1 MRTRTKARQRA
12 VEALFEAE
20 QRSVSVNEVLERN
33 PAVNDYAVAIAKV
46 TEDNL
51 ARVDDVINTY
61 SSDWPINRMPAVDR
75 AILRVAVAEL
85 IYEKDLDSSVIISEA
100 VEISESLSTPD
111 SGKFINGLLGNIAAI
126 RETLGSL

>member
-1 MRTRTKARQRA
+1 VRTRTKARQRA

-33 PAVNDYAVAIAKV
+33 PAVNDYAVAIAKL
-46 TEDNL
+46 TEENL
-51 ARVDDVINTY
+51 ARVDEVINTY
-61 SSDWPINRMPAVDR
+61 SSDWPTNRMPAVDR

-85 IYEKDLDSSVIISEA
+85 IYEKNLNSSVIISEA

-126 RETLGSL
+126 RDTLGSL

>member
-20 QRSVSVNEVLERN
+20 QRSVSVTEVLERN
-33 PAVNDYAVAIAKV
+33 PALNDYAVAIAKL
-46 TEDNL
+46 TEQNL
-51 ARVDDVINTY
+51 ARVDEVINTY
-61 SSDWPINRMPAVDR
+61 SSDWPTSRMPAVDR

-85 IYEKDLDSSVIISEA
+85 IFEKELDSSVIISEA

-111 SGKFINGLLGNIAAI
+111 SGKFINGLLGSIAAV
-126 RETLGSL
+126 RETMGSL

>member
-20 QRSVSVNEVLERN
+20 QRSVSVAEVFDRN

-46 TEDNL
+46 TEDNQT
-51 ARVDDVINTY
+51 RIDEVINTY
-61 SSDWPINRMPAVDR
+61 SSDWPTNRMPAVDR

-111 SGKFINGLLGNIAAI
+111 SGKFINGLLGNIASI

>member
-33 PAVNDYAVAIAKV
+33 PAVNDYAVAIAKL
-46 TEDNL
+46 TEENI
-51 ARVDDVINTY
+51 ARVDEVINTY
-61 SSDWPINRMPAVDR
+61 SSDWPTNRMPAVDR

-126 RETLGSL
+126 RDTLGSL

>member
-20 QRSVSVNEVLERN
+20 QRSVSVNEVLDRN

-51 ARVDDVINTY
+51 ARVDEVINTY
-61 SSDWPINRMPAVDR
+61 SSDWPTNRMPAVDR

-85 IYEKDLDSSVIISEA
+85 IYEKDLASSVIISEA

-111 SGKFINGLLGNIAAI
+111 SGKFINGLLGNIASI

>member
-33 PAVNDYAVAIAKV
+33 PAVNDYAIAIAKL
-46 TEDNL
+46 TEENL
-51 ARVDDVINTY
+51 ARVDEVINTY
-61 SSDWPINRMPAVDR
+61 SSDWPTNRMPAVDR

-85 IYEKDLDSSVIISEA
+85 IYEKDLNSSVIISEA

-126 RETLGSL
+126 RDTLGSL

>member
-33 PAVNDYAVAIAKV
+33 PAVNDYAVAIAKL
-46 TEDNL
+46 TEENI
-51 ARVDDVINTY
+51 ARVDEVINTY
-61 SSDWPINRMPAVDR
+61 SSDWPSNRMPAVDR
-75 AILRVAVAEL
+75 AILRVAVGEL

>member
-33 PAVNDYAVAIAKV
+33 PAVNDYAVAIAKL
-46 TEDNL
+46 TEENI
-51 ARVDDVINTY
+51 ARVDEVINTY

>member
-1 MRTRTKARQRA
+1 VRTRTKARQRA

-33 PAVNDYAVAIAKV
+33 PAVNDYAIAIAKL
-46 TEDNL
+46 TEENL
-51 ARVDDVINTY
+51 ARVDEVINTY
-61 SSDWPINRMPAVDR
+61 SSDWPTNRMPAVDR

-85 IYEKDLDSSVIISEA
+85 IYEKNLNSSVIISEA

-126 RETLGSL
+126 RDTLGSL

>member
-1 MRTRTKARQRA
+1 VRTRTKARQRA

-33 PAVNDYAVAIAKV
+33 PAVNDYAIAIAKL
-46 TEDNL
+46 TEENL
-51 ARVDDVINTY
+51 ARVDEVINTY
-61 SSDWPINRMPAVDR
+61 SSDWPTNRMPAVDR

-85 IYEKDLDSSVIISEA
+85 IYEKDLNSSVIISEA

-126 RETLGSL
+126 RDTLGSL

>member
-33 PAVNDYAVAIAKV
+33 PAVNDYAVAIAKL
-46 TEDNL
+46 TEENL
-51 ARVDDVINTY
+51 ARVDEVINTY
-61 SSDWPINRMPAVDR
+61 SSDWPTNRMPAVDR

-85 IYEKDLDSSVIISEA
+85 IYEKNLNSSVIISEA

-126 RETLGSL
+126 RDTLGSL

>member
-20 QRSVSVNEVLERN
+20 QRSVSVNEVLDRN

-46 TEDNL
+46 TEENL
-51 ARVDDVINTY
+51 ARVDEVINTY
-61 SSDWPINRMPAVDR
+61 SSDWPTNRMPAVDR

-85 IYEKDLDSSVIISEA
+85 IYEKDLASSVIISEA

-111 SGKFINGLLGNIAAI
+111 SGKFINGLLGNIASI

>member
-20 QRSVSVNEVLERN
+20 QRSVSVNEVLDRN
-33 PAVNDYAVAIAKV
+33 PAVNDYAVAIAKI
-46 TEDNL
+46 TEENL
-51 ARVDDVINTY
+51 ARVDEVINTY
-61 SSDWPINRMPAVDR
+61 SSDWPTNRMPAVDR
-75 AILRVAVAEL
+75 AIIRVAVAEL

-111 SGKFINGLLGNIAAI
+111 SGKFINGLLGNIASI

>member
-33 PAVNDYAVAIAKV
+33 PAVNDYAIAIAKL
-46 TEDNL
+46 TEENL
-51 ARVDDVINTY
+51 ARVDEVINTY
-61 SSDWPINRMPAVDR
+61 SSDWPTNRMPAVDR

-85 IYEKDLDSSVIISEA
+85 IYEKNLNSSVIISEA

-126 RETLGSL
+126 RDTLGSL

>member
-20 QRSVSVNEVLERN
+20 QRSVSVNEVLDRN
-33 PAVNDYAVAIAKV
+33 PAVNDYAVAIAKL
-46 TEDNL
+46 TEENI
-51 ARVDDVINTY
+51 ARVDEVINTY
-61 SSDWPINRMPAVDR
+61 SSDWPTNRMPAVDR

-126 RETLGSL
+126 RDTLGSL

>member
-1 MRTRTKARQRA
+1 MRTRSKARQRA

-20 QRSVSVNEVLERN
+20 QRSVSVNEVLDRN
-33 PAVNDYAVAIAKV
+33 PAVNDYAVAIAKI
-46 TEDNL
+46 TEENL
-51 ARVDDVINTY
+51 ARVDEVINTY
-61 SSDWPINRMPAVDR
+61 SSDWPTNRMPAVDR
-75 AILRVAVAEL
+75 AIIRVAVAEL

-111 SGKFINGLLGNIAAI
+111 SGKFINGLLGNIASI

>member
-33 PAVNDYAVAIAKV
+33 PAVNDYAVAIAKL
-46 TEDNL
+46 TEENL
-51 ARVDDVINTY
+51 ARVDEVINTY
-61 SSDWPINRMPAVDR
+61 SSDWPTNRMPAVDR

-85 IYEKDLDSSVIISEA
+85 IYEKDLNSSVIISEA

-126 RETLGSL
+126 RDTLGSL

>member
-20 QRSVSVNEVLERN
+20 QRSVSVNEVLDRN

-46 TEDNL
+46 TEENL
-51 ARVDDVINTY
+51 ARVDEVINTY

-85 IYEKDLDSSVIISEA
+85 IYEKDLAISVIISEA

-111 SGKFINGLLGNIAAI
+111 SGKFINGLLGNIASI

>member
-1 MRTRTKARQRA
+1 VRTRTKARQRA

-20 QRSVSVNEVLERN
+20 QRAVSVNEVLERN
-33 PAVNDYAVAIAKV
+33 PAVNDYAVAVAKLA
-46 TEDNL
+46 EENL
-51 ARVDDVINTY
+51 ARVDEVINTY
-61 SSDWPINRMPAVDR
+61 SSDWPTNRMPAVDR

>member
-51 ARVDDVINTY
+51 ARVDEVINTY
-61 SSDWPINRMPAVDR
+61 SSDWSINRMPAVDR

>member
-1 MRTRTKARQRA
+1 VRTRTKARQRA

-33 PAVNDYAVAIAKV
+33 PAVNDYAVAIAKL
-46 TEDNL
+46 TEENI
-51 ARVDDVINTY
+51 ARVDEVINTY
-61 SSDWPINRMPAVDR
+61 SSDWPTNRMPAVDR

-126 RETLGSL
+126 RDTLGSL

>member
-1 MRTRTKARQRA
+1 VRTRTKARQRA

>member
-1 MRTRTKARQRA
+1 

-33 PAVNDYAVAIAKV
+33 PAVNDYAVAIAKL
-46 TEDNL
+46 TEENL
-51 ARVDDVINTY
+51 ARVDEVINTY
-61 SSDWPINRMPAVDR
+61 SSDWPTNRMPAVDR

-85 IYEKDLDSSVIISEA
+85 IYEKDLNSSVIISEA

-126 RETLGSL
+126 RDTLGSL

>member
-33 PAVNDYAVAIAKV
+33 PAVNDYAVAIAKL
-46 TEDNL
+46 TEENL
-51 ARVDDVINTY
+51 ARVDEVINTY
-61 SSDWPINRMPAVDR
+61 SSDWPTNRMPAVDR

-85 IYEKDLDSSVIISEA
+85 IFEKELDSSVIISEA

-126 RETLGSL
+126 RQTLGSL